1 MNVSPCENEGLDG
14 VVRDD
19 SGLDGERRRRD
30 SNSGWRFCRPL
41 PDTPKRHGGKG
52 LRLSTRVEDPNLPT
66 AAYSFPPDLAAV
78 VSAWPELPDAIRA
91 GILAMVR
98 AARS

>member
-1 MNVSPCENEGLDG
+1 
-14 VVRDD
+14 
-19 SGLDGERRRRD
+19 
-30 SNSGWRFCRPL
+30 
-41 PDTPKRHGGKG
+41 